1 MGNTVAGNQMI
12 LGLIIGI
19 SILVFLILKTKI
31 HTFLALIISAATT
44 GLIGGMPPNKI
55 IESISKGFGG
65 TLGSIGIIIGFGVM
79 MGQIFEVSG
88 AAERMA
94 KTFIKFLGKK
104 REELALA
111 ITGFIVSIPIF
122 CDSGFI
128 ILAPLAKAISK
139 KTKKSV
145 VSLGVSLGL
154 GLVITHS
161 LVPPTPGPVGVAGIF
176 GVSVGHFLL
185 WGIPLAIPMAI
196 AGMFYGKYIGKKIYQ
211 IPGEEEDQWIR
222 PEYQE
227 PVYDFE
233 HEEDN
238 KELPS
243 TFMAFAP
250 IITPIILILINTILD
265 VLIKQKS
272 ITPSGFTNM
281 VQFLGSP
288 IIAVGIGLV
297 IAIYGLAGNLN
308 KEKVINEMEKGIKS
322 AGIIILVTGGGG
334 ALGMVLRD
342 SGTGDYIAKLI
353 AGSHMPVVLIPF
365 IIASLV
371 RLIQGSGT
379 VAMITA
385 ASITAPIVAASNVN
399 PILAALGACMGSL
412 LFSYFNDSYFW
423 VVNRSLGIKDAK
435 EQIKVWSV
443 TTTIAWAVGLVEL
456 IILSFIL

>member
-12 LGLIIGI
+12 LGLVVGI

-31 HTFLALIISAATT
+31 HTFLALIIAAATT
-44 GLIGGMPPNKI
+44 GLVGGMPPNKI
-55 IESISKGFGG
+55 IDSISKGFGG

-94 KTFIKFLGKK
+94 RTFIKFLGKK

-111 ITGFIVSIPIF
+111 ITGVIVSIPIF

-145 VSLGVSLGL
+145 VSLGVALGL

-176 GVSVGHFLL
+176 GVSVGSFLL

-211 IPGEEEDQWIR
+211 IPGDEEDQWIR
-222 PEYQE
+222 TEYQE

-272 ITPSGFTNM
+272 IAPSGFTNM

-297 IAIYGLAGNLN
+297 IAIYGLAGKLS
-308 KEKVINEMEKGIKS
+308 KEDVINEMEKGIKS

-342 SGTGDYIAKLI
+342 SGTGDYIAKSI

-456 IILSFIL
+456 ILLSFIL

>member
-185 WGIPLAIPMAI
+185 WGIPLAIPMAM
-196 AGMFYGKYIGKKIYQ
+196 AGMLYGKYIGKKIYQ
-211 IPGEEEDQWIR
+211 IPGEEDDEWIR

-233 HEEDN
+233 HEDDN

-250 IITPIILILINTILD
+250 IITPIILILINTILE

-297 IAIYGLAGNLN
+297 IAIYGLAGKLN
-308 KEKVINEMEKGIKS
+308 KEEVINEMEKGIKS

-342 SGTGDYIAKLI
+342 SGTGDHIAKLI

-456 IILSFIL
+456 ILLSFIL

>member
-1 MGNTVAGNQMI
+1 MGNAVAGNQMI
-12 LGLIIGI
+12 LGLVVGI

-44 GLIGGMPPNKI
+44 GLVGGMPPNKI
-55 IESISKGFGG
+55 IDSISKGFGG

-94 KTFIKFLGKK
+94 RTFIKFLGKK

-145 VSLGVSLGL
+145 VSLGVALGL

-176 GVSVGHFLL
+176 GVSVGNFIL
-185 WGIPLAIPMAI
+185 WGIPLAIPMVI
-196 AGMFYGKYIGKKIYQ
+196 AGMIYGKYIGKKIYQ

-222 PEYQE
+222 TEYQE

-233 HEEDN
+233 HDEDD

-250 IITPIILILINTILD
+250 IITPIIFILVNTILD
-265 VLIKQKS
+265 VLIKQKT
-272 ITPSGFTNM
+272 INPSGFTNM

-297 IAIYGLAGNLN
+297 IAIYGLAGKLN
-308 KEKVINEMEKGIKS
+308 KEEVINEMEKGIKS

-342 SGTGDYIAKLI
+342 SGTGDYIAKSI

-435 EQIKVWSV
+435 EQIRVWSV

-456 IILSFIL
+456 ILLSFIV

>member
-1 MGNTVAGNQMI
+1 MGNAVAGNQMI
-12 LGLIIGI
+12 LGLVVGI

-31 HTFLALIISAATT
+31 HTFLALIIAAATT
-44 GLIGGMPPNKI
+44 GLVGGMPPNKI
-55 IESISKGFGG
+55 IDSISKGFGG

-94 KTFIKFLGKK
+94 RTFIKFLGKK

-145 VSLGVSLGL
+145 VSLGVALGL

-176 GVSVGHFLL
+176 GVSVGNFIL
-185 WGIPLAIPMAI
+185 WGIPLAIPMVI
-196 AGMFYGKYIGKKIYQ
+196 AGMIYGKYIGKKIYQ

-222 PEYQE
+222 TEYQK

-233 HEEDN
+233 HDEDD

-250 IITPIILILINTILD
+250 IITPIIFILVNTILD
-265 VLIKQKS
+265 VLIKQKT
-272 ITPSGFTNM
+272 INPSGFTNM

-297 IAIYGLAGNLN
+297 IAIYGLAGKLN
-308 KEKVINEMEKGIKS
+308 KEEVINEMEKGIKS

-342 SGTGDYIAKLI
+342 SGTGDYIAKSI

-435 EQIKVWSV
+435 EQIRVWSV

-456 IILSFIL
+456 ILLSFIM

>member
-12 LGLIIGI
+12 LGLVVGI

-31 HTFLALIISAATT
+31 HTFLALIIAAATT
-44 GLIGGMPPNKI
+44 GLVGGMPPNKI
-55 IESISKGFGG
+55 IDSISKGFGG

-94 KTFIKFLGKK
+94 RTFIKFLGKK

-145 VSLGVSLGL
+145 VSLGVALGL

-176 GVSVGHFLL
+176 GVSVGKFIL
-185 WGIPLAIPMAI
+185 WGIPLAIPMVI

-211 IPGEEEDQWIR
+211 IPGDEEDQWIR
-222 PEYQE
+222 TEYQE

-238 KELPS
+238 RELPS

-250 IITPIILILINTILD
+250 IITPIIFILINTILD

-272 ITPSGFTNM
+272 IAPSGFTNM

-288 IIAVGIGLV
+288 IIAVGIGLI
-297 IAIYGLAGNLN
+297 IAIYGLAGKLS
-308 KEKVINEMEKGIKS
+308 KEDVINEMEKGIKS

-342 SGTGDYIAKLI
+342 SGTGDYIAKSI

>member
-12 LGLIIGI
+12 LGLVVGI

-31 HTFLALIISAATT
+31 HTFLALIIAAATT
-44 GLIGGMPPNKI
+44 GLVGGMPPNKI
-55 IESISKGFGG
+55 IDSISKGFGG

-94 KTFIKFLGKK
+94 RTFIKFLGKK

-145 VSLGVSLGL
+145 VSLGVALGL

-176 GVSVGHFLL
+176 GVSVGSFLL

-211 IPGEEEDQWIR
+211 IPGDEEDQWIR
-222 PEYQE
+222 TEYQE

-272 ITPSGFTNM
+272 IVPSGFTNM

-297 IAIYGLAGNLN
+297 IAIYGLAGKLN
-308 KEKVINEMEKGIKS
+308 KEEVINEMEKGIKS

>member
-12 LGLIIGI
+12 LGLVVGI

-31 HTFLALIISAATT
+31 HTFLALIIAAATT
-44 GLIGGMPPNKI
+44 GLVGGMPPNKI
-55 IESISKGFGG
+55 IDSISKGFGG

-94 KTFIKFLGKK
+94 RTFIKFLGKK

-111 ITGFIVSIPIF
+111 ITGVIVSIPIF

-145 VSLGVSLGL
+145 VSLGVALGL

-176 GVSVGHFLL
+176 GVSVGNFIL
-185 WGIPLAIPMAI
+185 WGIPLAIPMVI
-196 AGMFYGKYIGKKIYQ
+196 AGMIYGKYIGKKIYQ
-211 IPGEEEDQWIR
+211 IPGDKEDEWIR
-222 PEYQE
+222 TEYQE

-250 IITPIILILINTILD
+250 IITPIIFILINTILD
-265 VLIKQKS
+265 VLIKQKT

-297 IAIYGLAGNLN
+297 IAIYGLAGKLS
-308 KEKVINEMEKGIKS
+308 KEDVINEMEKGIKS

-342 SGTGDYIAKLI
+342 SGTGDYIAKSI

>member
-1 MGNTVAGNQMI
+1 
-12 LGLIIGI
+12 
-19 SILVFLILKTKI
+19 
-31 HTFLALIISAATT
+31 
-44 GLIGGMPPNKI
+44 
-55 IESISKGFGG
+55 
-65 TLGSIGIIIGFGVM
+65 
-79 MGQIFEVSG
+79 
-88 AAERMA
+88 
-94 KTFIKFLGKK
+94 
-104 REELALA
+104 
-111 ITGFIVSIPIF
+111 
-122 CDSGFI
+122 
-128 ILAPLAKAISK
+128 
-139 KTKKSV
+139 
-145 VSLGVSLGL
+145 
-154 GLVITHS
+154 
-161 LVPPTPGPVGVAGIF
+161 
-176 GVSVGHFLL
+176 
-185 WGIPLAIPMAI
+185 
-196 AGMFYGKYIGKKIYQ
+196 
-211 IPGEEEDQWIR
+211 
-222 PEYQE
+222 
-227 PVYDFE
+227 
-233 HEEDN
+233 
-238 KELPS
+238 
-243 TFMAFAP
+243 MAFAP
-250 IITPIILILINTILD
+250 IITPIIFILINTILD
-265 VLIKQKS
+265 VLIKQKT

-297 IAIYGLAGNLN
+297 IAIYGLAGKLN
-308 KEKVINEMEKGIKS
+308 KEEVINEMEKGIKS

-443 TTTIAWAVGLVEL
+443 TTTIAWAVGLIEL

>member
-1 MGNTVAGNQMI
+1 MGNSFSYTYG
-12 LGLIIGI
+12 
-19 SILVFLILKTKI
+19 
-31 HTFLALIISAATT
+31 
-44 GLIGGMPPNKI
+44 
-55 IESISKGFGG
+55 
-65 TLGSIGIIIGFGVM
+65 
-79 MGQIFEVSG
+79 
-88 AAERMA
+88 
-94 KTFIKFLGKK
+94 
-104 REELALA
+104 
-111 ITGFIVSIPIF
+111 
-122 CDSGFI
+122 DSRND
-128 ILAPLAKAISK
+128 
-139 KTKKSV
+139 
-145 VSLGVSLGL
+145 
-154 GLVITHS
+154 
-161 LVPPTPGPVGVAGIF
+161 
-176 GVSVGHFLL
+176 L
-185 WGIPLAIPMAI
+185 WKV
-196 AGMFYGKYIGKKIYQ
+196 YRKKIYQ
-211 IPGEEEDQWIR
+211 IPGDKEDEWIR
-222 PEYQE
+222 TEYQE

-233 HEEDN
+233 DEKDN

-250 IITPIILILINTILD
+250 IITPIIFILINTILD
-265 VLIKQKS
+265 VLIKQKT

-281 VQFLGSP
+281 IQFLGSP

-297 IAIYGLAGNLN
+297 IAIYGLAGKLN
-308 KEKVINEMEKGIKS
+308 KEEVINEMEKGIKS

-443 TTTIAWAVGLVEL
+443 TTTIAWAVGLIEL